1 MSSKLVIENL
11 IAVVRKQISILAQYR
26 VLSQEEI
33 VGDDSRRG
41 AVERFTYLM
50 AQATI
55 NLAEALISYK
65 KLRKPTTL
73 SEAFYVLDESGL
85 ISKNL
90 SERLVKMV
98 GFRNIIAH
106 DYVKINYD
114 IVYDVLQNRLVNIEE
129 FLRSVSKL

>member
-1 MSSKLVIENL
+1 MSSKLAIENL

-41 AVERFTYLM
+41 AERFTYLM

-65 KLRKPTTL
+65 NCVQTTL
-73 SEAFYVLDESGL
+73 CGFGVLDESGL
-85 ISKNL
+85 L
-90 SERLVKMV
+90 
-98 GFRNIIAH
+98 
-106 DYVKINYD
+106 
-114 IVYDVLQNRLVNIEE
+114 
-129 FLRSVSKL
+129 SKLSNVW